1 MAPLSIALF
10 ALILAAALGS
20 ATMGGVYF
28 AFSTFIMRALGERP
42 PAEGMAAM
50 VAIDRVILRSLF
62 MPVFMGTA
70 VLSVILALYGG
81 FVRTEASGWLLSGAL
96 AYLAGNIWL
105 TMAYNV
111 PLNNAIDRADP
122 AADNEAL
129 WKHYLVRWTQW
140 NHVRTIACLVAAGL
154 FIGALVV

>member
-10 ALILAAALGS
+10 ALTLAAALGS
-20 ATMGGVYF
+20 ATIGGIYF
-28 AFSTFIMRALGERP
+28 AFSTFIMRSLGQLP
-42 PAEGMAAM
+42 PADGLAAMAA
-50 VAIDRVILRSLF
+50 INRVILRSLF

-70 VLSVILALYGG
+70 ILSLILALYGG
-81 FVRTEASGWLLSGAL
+81 LVRTEASGWLLSGAL

-129 WKHYLVRWTQW
+129 WNDYLVRWTRW
-140 NHVRTIACLVAAGL
+140 NHLRTVACLAGAGL

>member
-1 MAPLSIALF
+1 MAPIAIALF
-10 ALILAAALGS
+10 ALTLAAALGS
-20 ATMGGVYF
+20 ATIGGLYF
-28 AFSTFIMRALGERP
+28 AFSAFVMRALGERP
-42 PAEGMAAM
+42 PAEGLAAM
-50 VAIDRVILRSLF
+50 VAINRVILRSLF

-70 VLSVILALYGG
+70 VLSLILALYGG
-81 FVRTEASGWLLSGAL
+81 IVRTEASGWLLSGAL

-129 WKHYLVRWTQW
+129 WKDYLVRWTRW
-140 NHVRTIACLVAAGL
+140 NHVRTVACLLAAGL

>member
-10 ALILAAALGS
+10 ALTLAAALGS
-20 ATMGGVYF
+20 AIMGGVYF

-70 VLSVILALYGG
+70 VLSLILALYGG
-81 FVRTEASGWLLSGAL
+81 FVRTEASGWLMSGAL
-96 AYLAGNIWL
+96 AYLAGHIWL

-111 PLNNAIDRADP
+111 PLNNALDRADP

-129 WKHYLVRWTQW
+129 WRHYLVRWTQW
-140 NHVRTIACLVAAGL
+140 NHVRTIACLLAAGL

>member
-1 MAPLSIALF
+1 MAPIAIALF
-10 ALILAAALGS
+10 ALTLAAALGS
-20 ATMGGVYF
+20 ATIGGLYF
-28 AFSTFIMRALGERP
+28 AFSTFVMRALGERP

-50 VAIDRVILRSLF
+50 VAINRVILRSLF

-70 VLSVILALYGG
+70 ILSLILALYGG
-81 FVRTEASGWLLSGAL
+81 LVRTEASGWLLSGAL

-122 AADNEAL
+122 AGDNEAL
-129 WKHYLVRWTQW
+129 WKDYVVRWTRW
-140 NHVRTIACLVAAGL
+140 NHVRTIACLAAAGL